1 MASFAG
7 FAWHGAYRWVT
18 FVDTGKYAKYVRT
31 HHGALYVPN
40 RMCTCARAL
49 ELEVFWPSQYN

>member
-1 MASFAG
+1 
-7 FAWHGAYRWVT
+7 
-18 FVDTGKYAKYVRT
+18 VDTGKYAKYVRT